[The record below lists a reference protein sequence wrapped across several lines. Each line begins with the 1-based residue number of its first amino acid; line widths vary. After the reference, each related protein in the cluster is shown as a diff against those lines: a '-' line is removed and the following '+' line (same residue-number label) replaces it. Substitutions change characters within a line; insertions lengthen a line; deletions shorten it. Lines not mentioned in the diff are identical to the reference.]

1 VTAQQLLPAVRDV
14 YSRYPEFRCLMAWEM
29 QTVLWSLGY
38 SDELEDEGA
47 IAAAMDVA
55 RTDLTGEAA

>member
-1 VTAQQLLPAVRDV
+1 
-14 YSRYPEFRCLMAWEM
+14 MAWEM